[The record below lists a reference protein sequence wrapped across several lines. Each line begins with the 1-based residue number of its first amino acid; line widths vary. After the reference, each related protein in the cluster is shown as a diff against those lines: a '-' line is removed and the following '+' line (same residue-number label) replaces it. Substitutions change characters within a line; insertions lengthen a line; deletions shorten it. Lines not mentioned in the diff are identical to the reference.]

1 MTTESLGANGA
12 DDMVNFESYV
22 GAQGASTDNIMA
34 VATTYVENTT
44 DEPMTVFICTASDDS
59 IRVDINNYNATLVSA
74 CRGSAGDCQDT
85 SCGVLEPGVNKI
97 TAYVWEGGGGWNM
110 RVGLRNIAGQIL
122 NDRDGDVVFLG
133 TGEEDGTDAPCV
145 PFRSNRVKSAKNP
158 VGHQVAS

>member
-1 MTTESLGANGA
+1 
-12 DDMVNFESYV
+12 
-22 GAQGASTDNIMA
+22 MA

-110 RVGLRNIAGQIL
+110 RIALEDLVGNKL
-122 NDRDGDVVFLG
+122 NDNNDLG
-133 TGEEDGTDAPCV
+133 IIFHGTARETSRASLSTTMV
-145 PFRSNRVKSAKNP
+145 SATCLRW
-158 VGHQVAS
+158 